1 MQNDTPPQTLAEL
14 IKLDWLIFEHGK
26 LLKQAKNT
34 LKNLT
39 ESGADTVEQVDRIA
53 TIQKQQDEFITTRQD
68 LREYFTKSRLGPSF
82 SMATHVDAPQSSR
95 SKPETSSS
103 QPKRQL
109 VTSRA

>member
-1 MQNDTPPQTLAEL
+1 MQNDSPPQTLAEL

-39 ESGADTVEQVDRIA
+39 ASGSDTVEQRDRIA
-53 TIQKQQDEFITTRQD
+53 TIQKHHDEFMATRQD

-82 SMATHVDAPQSSR
+82 SMATNTAGQTAPRKS
-95 SKPETSSS
+95 ETTSN
-103 QPKRQL
+103 QPLRQL
-109 VTSRA
+109 ATSRA